1 MRERPHRSVHGRAI
15 IGVIALYAL
24 VFQAFLA
31 VLAPALPRLDGGIL
45 CAEHV
50 SPSGTPADDEQPC
63 GHHACCT
70 QVQAVQVPPPAQV
83 ASAVALRP
91 PRAAPV
97 PWRAAQTIRARAPPD
112 QGTSPRGPP
121 AA

>member
-24 VFQAFLA
+24 VLHAFLT
-31 VLAPALPRLDGGIL
+31 VLAPTMPPFDGGVL
-45 CAEHV
+45 CAEHAT
-50 SPSGTPADDEQPC
+50 SGAPADDGQPC

-70 QVQAVQVPPPAQV
+70 QVQAVHLLPPVQA
-83 ASAVALRP
+83 ASAVAIWPSRP
-91 PRAAPV
+91 APV
-97 PWRAAQTIRARAPPD
+97 LWRAAETVRARAPPD

-121 AA
+121 AV